1 MKQIRKANWF
11 LLFVICVFVGGSFG
25 LAWLFKRVDVSY
37 NLSVMSGQILIGFC
51 LLIYLIITKTN
62 PIKAFRSRRLG
73 IVDIL
78 LVALLMF
85 LMLPMVYFIN
95 YISMFFTEN
104 TTAATIG
111 GMVDNPYLLNLLMLA
126 VTPAIVEELVCRG
139 VLFHAYKKRS
149 LLWAVLLTA
158 FIFGL
163 LHMNLNQMLYAG
175 VIGIAFAVAVE
186 ATGSIYSSMIMHFI
200 MNSISVTALAFLKF
214 VKNLG
219 LYPEEMFEMDMQ
231 QVQAGTELAVSPV
244 VTVVLVLVAFMV
256 VVASTA
262 LAVGVIILLA
272 KRSGRTENLKELFRK
287 NPKAKRR
294 NLQQLKAQ
302 LEEIGET
309 TATEEE
315 MTTEPAVETEAVCK
329 DDERIMDLPFKLAV
343 VIALIVMIWL

>member
-1 MKQIRKANWF
+1 M
-11 LLFVICVFVGGSFG
+11 
-25 LAWLFKRVDVSY
+25 AWMFKRVEVPY

-139 VLFHAYKKRS
+139 VLFHAYKKKS

-175 VIGIAFAVAVE
+175 VIGIVFAVAVE

-219 LYPEEMFEMDMQ
+219 FYPEEMFEMDMQ

-244 VTVVLVLVAFMV
+244 VTVVLVLVALMV

-272 KRSGRTENLKELFRK
+272 KRGGRTENLKAMFK
-287 NPKAKRR
+287 KPSKSKRR
-294 NLQQLKAQ
+294 SLQQIKAQ
-302 LEEIGET
+302 LEAVGEIPVTEEL
-309 TATEEE
+309 ATESEGE
-315 MTTEPAVETEAVCK
+315 SEIVCK
-329 DDERIMDLPFKLAV
+329 DDEGRIVDIPFRLAV
-343 VIALIVMIWL
+343 VIALAVMIWL

>member
-11 LLFVICVFVGGSFG
+11 LLFVICIFVGGSFG
-25 LAWLFKRVDVSY
+25 LSWLFQRVNAPY
-37 NLSVMSGQILIGFC
+37 NLRVMSGQILIGFS
-51 LLIYLIITKTN
+51 LIVYLAITRTN
-62 PIKAFRSRRLG
+62 PFKEFRSRRLG

-95 YISMFFTEN
+95 YVSMFFTEN

-139 VLFHAYKKRS
+139 VLFHAYKKKS

-175 VIGIAFAVAVE
+175 VIGIVFAVTVE

-214 VKNLG
+214 VKNIG
-219 LYPEEMFEMDMQ
+219 LYSDEMFEAEMQ
-231 QVQAGTELAVSPV
+231 QVQTGTELVMSPA
-244 VTVVLVLVAFMV
+244 VTVVLLAVALMV
-256 VVASTA
+256 VVGSTA

-272 KRSGRTENLKELFRK
+272 KRSGRIDNLKAMFK
-287 NPKAKRR
+287 KKA
-294 NLQQLKAQ
+294 
-302 LEEIGET
+302 ET
-309 TATEEE
+309 ESRVQTEVQEATEVVAEDKE
-315 MTTEPAVETEAVCK
+315 IK
-329 DDERIMDLPFKLAV
+329 NRIIDIPFVLAV
-343 VIALIVMIWL
+343 VIALAVMIFL

>member
-1 MKQIRKANWF
+1 M
-11 LLFVICVFVGGSFG
+11 
-25 LAWLFKRVDVSY
+25 AWLFKRVEVSY

-139 VLFHAYKKRS
+139 VLFHAYKKKN
-149 LLWAVLLTA
+149 LLAAVILTA

-175 VIGIAFAVAVE
+175 VIGIVFAVAVE

-244 VTVVLVLVAFMV
+244 VTVVLVLVALMV

-262 LAVGVIILLA
+262 LA
-272 KRSGRTENLKELFRK
+272 
-287 NPKAKRR
+287 
-294 NLQQLKAQ
+294 
-302 LEEIGET
+302 
-309 TATEEE
+309 
-315 MTTEPAVETEAVCK
+315 
-329 DDERIMDLPFKLAV
+329 
-343 VIALIVMIWL
+343 

>member
-11 LLFVICVFVGGSFG
+11 LLFVICIFVGGSFS
-25 LAWLFKRVDVSY
+25 LSWLFQRVDVPY
-37 NLSVMSGQILIGFC
+37 NLRVMSGQILIGFS
-51 LLIYLIITKTN
+51 LIVYLAITRTN
-62 PIKAFRSRRLG
+62 PFKEFRSRRLG

-95 YISMFFTEN
+95 YVSMFFTEN

-111 GMVDNPYLLNLLMLA
+111 GMVDNPYWMNLLMLA

-139 VLFHAYKKRS
+139 VLFHAYKKKS

-175 VIGIAFAVAVE
+175 VIGIVFAVTVE

-214 VKNLG
+214 MKNLG

-231 QVQAGTELAVSPV
+231 QVQTGAELTMSPA
-244 VTVVLVLVAFMV
+244 VTVVLLAVAFMV
-256 VVASTA
+256 VVGATA
-262 LAVGVIILLA
+262 LAIGVIILLA
-272 KRSGRTENLKELFRK
+272 KRSGRIDNLKALFKKKVSNELS
-287 NPKAKRR
+287 
-294 NLQQLKAQ
+294 LQTDENAEQ
-302 LEEIGET
+302 I
-309 TATEEE
+309 TEE
-315 MTTEPAVETEAVCK
+315 TKVETAVVVEDNGIK
-329 DDERIMDLPFKLAV
+329 NWIVDIPFALAV
-343 VIALIVMIWL
+343 AIALAVMIFL

>member
-1 MKQIRKANWF
+1 M
-11 LLFVICVFVGGSFG
+11 
-25 LAWLFKRVDVSY
+25 AWLFKRVEVSY

-139 VLFHAYKKRS
+139 VLFHAYKKKN
-149 LLWAVLLTA
+149 LLAAVILTA

-175 VIGIAFAVAVE
+175 VIGIVFAVAVE

-244 VTVVLVLVAFMV
+244 VTVVLVLVALMV

-272 KRSGRTENLKELFRK
+272 KRSGRTENLKAMFK
-287 NPKAKRR
+287 KPSKSKRR
-294 NLQQLKAQ
+294 SLQQIKAQ
-302 LEEIGET
+302 LEAVGEIPVTEEL
-309 TATEEE
+309 ATESEGE
-315 MTTEPAVETEAVCK
+315 SEIVCK
-329 DDERIMDLPFKLAV
+329 DDEGRIVDISFGLAV
-343 VIALIVMIWL
+343 VIALAVMIWL

>member
-11 LLFVICVFVGGSFG
+11 LLFVICVFIGGSFG

-62 PIKAFRSRRLG
+62 PLKEFRSRRLG

-78 LVALLMF
+78 LVVLLMF

-111 GMVDNPYLLNLLMLA
+111 GMVDNPYFLNLLMLA

-139 VLFHAYKKRS
+139 VLFHAYKKKS
-149 LLWAVLLTA
+149 LFWAVLLTA
-158 FIFGL
+158 FVFGL

-231 QVQAGTELAVSPV
+231 QVQVGTEFAVSPV

-272 KRSGRTENLKELFRK
+272 KRSGRTENLKAMFKKGSRSK
-287 NPKAKRR
+287 GQ
-294 NLQQLKAQ
+294 NLQQLQAQ
-302 LEEIGET
+302 LEE
-309 TATEEE
+309 TE
-315 MTTEPAVETEAVCK
+315 
-329 DDERIMDLPFKLAV
+329 ERIMDIPFKLAV
-343 VIALIVMIWL
+343 VIALVVMIWL

>member
-1 MKQIRKANWF
+1 LKQIRKANLF

-37 NLSVMSGQILIGFC
+37 NLSVMSGQILIGFS
-51 LLIYLIITKTN
+51 LIIYLLVTKTN
-62 PIKAFRSRRLG
+62 PIKVFRDSRLG

-78 LVALLMF
+78 LVVLLMF

-95 YISMFFTEN
+95 YLSMFFTEN
-104 TTAATIG
+104 TTAATIS
-111 GMVDNPYLLNLLMLA
+111 GMMDNPYMLNLLMLA
-126 VTPAIVEELVCRG
+126 VTPAILEELVCRG
-139 VLFHAYKKRS
+139 VLFHAYKKKN
-149 LLWAVLLTA
+149 LLAAILLTA

-219 LYPEEMFEMDMQ
+219 IYPEEMFEAEMQ
-231 QVQAGTELAVSPV
+231 QVQAGVEVAMPTIM
-244 VTVVLVLVAFMV
+244 TVALILVAFMV

-272 KRSGRTENLKELFRK
+272 KRSGRTENLKEMFK
-287 NPKAKRR
+287 KPSKSKRR
-294 NLQQLKAQ
+294 SLQQIKAQ
-302 LEEIGET
+302 LEAVGEIPVTEEIATESEGET
-309 TATEEE
+309 EI
-315 MTTEPAVETEAVCK
+315 VCDEAE
-329 DDERIMDLPFKLAV
+329 ERIMDIPFKLAV
-343 VIALIVMIWL
+343 VIALAVMIWL

>member
-11 LLFVICVFVGGSFG
+11 LLLVICVYIGVSFG
-25 LAWLFKRVDVSY
+25 LAWLFKRVDVPY

-51 LLIYLIITKTN
+51 LLMYLIITKTN
-62 PIKAFRSRRLG
+62 PIKVFRSRKLG

-78 LVALLMF
+78 LVVLLMF
-85 LMLPMVYFIN
+85 LLLPLVYFIN

-111 GMVDNPYLLNLLMLA
+111 GMMDNPYLLNLLMLA

-149 LLWAVLLTA
+149 LLAAVLLTA

-175 VIGIAFAVAVE
+175 VIGIAFAVTVE

-200 MNSISVTALAFLKF
+200 MNSISVTMLAFLKLM
-214 VKNLG
+214 KNLG
-219 LYPEEMFEMDMQ
+219 IYSDEMLEAEMQ
-231 QVQAGTELAVSPV
+231 QVQAGVEIAMPPV
-244 VTVVLVLVAFMV
+244 ATVVLVLVAFLV
-256 VVASTA
+256 VVAFTS

-272 KRSGRTENLKELFRK
+272 KRSGRIENLKTMFTK
-287 NPKAKRR
+287 KF
-294 NLQQLKAQ
+294 
-302 LEEIGET
+302 
-309 TATEEE
+309 
-315 MTTEPAVETEAVCK
+315 ETE
-329 DDERIMDLPFKLAV
+329 ERIMDIPFKLAV
-343 VIALIVMIWL
+343 IIALAVMIWL

>member
-11 LLFVICVFVGGSFG
+11 LLFVICVYIGGSFG

-51 LLIYLIITKTN
+51 LLVYLITTKTN
-62 PIKAFRSRRLG
+62 PVKVFRSRKLG

-85 LMLPMVYFIN
+85 LLLPMVYFIN

-111 GMVDNPYLLNLLMLA
+111 GMMDNPYLLNLLMLA

-149 LLWAVLLTA
+149 LLAAVLLTA

-175 VIGIAFAVAVE
+175 VIGIAFAVTVE

-200 MNSISVTALAFLKF
+200 MNSISVTMLAFLKF
-214 VKNLG
+214 MKNLG
-219 LYPEEMFEMDMQ
+219 IYSDEMLEAEMQ
-231 QVQAGTELAVSPV
+231 QVQAGVEVAMPPV
-244 VTVVLVLVAFMV
+244 ATVVLVLVAFLV
-256 VVASTA
+256 VVAFTS

-272 KRSGRTENLKELFRK
+272 KRSGRTENLKAMFK
-287 NPKAKRR
+287 KRI
-294 NLQQLKAQ
+294 K
-302 LEEIGET
+302 T
-309 TATEEE
+309 TVISPEVVSE
-315 MTTEPAVETEAVCK
+315 
-329 DDERIMDLPFKLAV
+329 DDEERIMDIPFKLAV
-343 VIALIVMIWL
+343 VIALAVMIWL